1 LLIADCCLLV
11 VDCGTF
17 QVQKNQPLTIN
28 YQQATITPKSMRS
41 DEYDRLY
48 LSPPHLGR
56 HELNYLHKAIEDN
69 WVAPVGPNLDGFERD
84 LSQYTGRAHAVA
96 LSSGTAAIH
105 LGLLL
110 LGVGPG
116 DEVIV
121 PSFTFVASASP
132 VRYVG
137 AEPVFVDSEATT
149 WNLCPDRLREALV
162 ERRQLGKQVKAII
175 VVHLYGMPARLTE
188 VLAVAAEFGVPVLE
202 DAAEALGS
210 RYQGRPLGSFGAL
223 SVLSFNG
230 NKIITTSGG
239 GALLTDNPAWAQKA
253 RFLATQARDAAPH
266 YQHSEQGYN
275 YRLSNLL
282 AGIGR
287 GQMELIEDRVKRRR
301 EIYAQYGELLKPLE
315 AVQLGPA
322 EPAGMHANRWLTTIL
337 LRPEHTARTPED
349 LRQHLETR
357 NIEAR
362 PLWKPMHLQPLFAA
376 APRYGGEVCAD
387 LFTRGLC
394 LPSGSAMTDADV
406 RRVVNALR
414 ETI

>member
-1 LLIADCCLLV
+1 
-11 VDCGTF
+11 
-17 QVQKNQPLTIN
+17 
-28 YQQATITPKSMRS
+28 MHS
-41 DEYDRLY
+41 DDYDRLY

-69 WVAPVGPNLDGFERD
+69 WVAPVGPNIDGFERD
-84 LSQYTGRAHAVA
+84 LSQFTGRQHAVA

-105 LGLLL
+105 LALLL
-110 LGVGPG
+110 LGVGAG

-121 PSFTFVASASP
+121 PSFTFVATANP

-137 AEPVFVDSEATT
+137 AEPVFVDSEPAT
-149 WNLCPDRLREALV
+149 WNLCPERLREALTD
-162 ERRQLGKQVKAII
+162 RQRLGKRVRAII

-188 VLAVAAEFGVPVLE
+188 VLAVAGEFGVPVLE

-239 GALLTDNPAWAQKA
+239 GALLTDDAAWAARA

-287 GQMELIEDRVKRRR
+287 GQMELIEERVKRRR
-301 EIYAQYGELLKPLE
+301 DIYAQYDELLKPLE
-315 AVQLGPA
+315 AVQVGPA
-322 EPAGMHANRWLTTIL
+322 EPAGLHANRWLTTLL
-337 LRPEHTARTPED
+337 LRPDLTDRTPED
-349 LRQHLETR
+349 LRLHLER
-357 NIEAR
+357 HNIEAR

-376 APRYGGEVCAD
+376 SPAYGGPVCAD
-387 LFTRGLC
+387 LFARGLC
-394 LPSGSAMTDADV
+394 LPSGSSMTDADV
-406 RRVVNALR
+406 RRVVQALR
-414 ETI
+414 GAF

>member
-1 LLIADCCLLV
+1 
-11 VDCGTF
+11 
-17 QVQKNQPLTIN
+17 
-28 YQQATITPKSMRS
+28 MRS
-41 DEYDRLY
+41 DEHDRLY

-69 WVAPVGPNLDGFERD
+69 WVAPVGPNLDGFEQD
-84 LSQYTGRAHAVA
+84 LAQYTGRGHCVA

-121 PSFTFVASASP
+121 PSFTFVATANP
-132 VRYVG
+132 VRYLG
-137 AEPVFVDSEATT
+137 AEPVFVDSEADT
-149 WNLCPDRLREALV
+149 WNLCPERLREALT
-162 ERRQLGKQVKAII
+162 ERQRLGKSVKALI
-175 VVHLYGMPARLTE
+175 VVHLYGMPARLAE
-188 VLAVAAEFGVPVLE
+188 VLAIAAEFGVPVLE

-210 RYQGRPLGSFGAL
+210 RYRQQPLGSFGAL

-239 GALLTDNPAWAQKA
+239 GALLTDEAAWAA
-253 RFLATQARDAAPH
+253 RTRFLATQARDAAPH

-301 EIYAQYGELLKPLE
+301 EIYALYQELLRPLE
-315 AVQLGPA
+315 ALHVGPA
-322 EPAGMHANRWLTTIL
+322 EADDVRANRWLTTIL
-337 LRPEHTARTPED
+337 LRPEHTSRTPED
-349 LRQHLETR
+349 LRQHLERR

-362 PLWKPMHLQPLFAA
+362 PLWKPLHLQPLFAA
-376 APRYGGEVCAD
+376 APAYGGQVCAD
-387 LFTRGLC
+387 LFSRGLC

-406 RRVVNALR
+406 RRVVQALR
-414 ETI
+414 ETL

>member
-1 LLIADCCLLV
+1 
-11 VDCGTF
+11 
-17 QVQKNQPLTIN
+17 
-28 YQQATITPKSMRS
+28 MHS
-41 DEYDRLY
+41 DDHDRLY

-84 LSQYTGRAHAVA
+84 LCQYTGAKYAVA

-121 PSFTFVASASP
+121 PSFTFVATANP

-137 AEPVFVDSEATT
+137 AEPVFVDSEAST
-149 WNLCPDRLREALV
+149 WNLCPERLREALD
-162 ERRQLGKQVKAII
+162 ERRRLGKQVKAII

-188 VLAVAAEFGVPVLE
+188 ILAVAAEYGVPVLE
-202 DAAEALGS
+202 DAAEALGA
-210 RYQGRPLGSFGAL
+210 RYHGRPLGAFGAL

-239 GALLTDNPAWAQKA
+239 GALLTDNGDWARQA
-253 RFLATQARDAAPH
+253 RFLATQARDAAPY
-266 YQHSEQGYN
+266 YQHSVQGYN

-301 EIYAQYGELLKPLE
+301 EIYAQYCELLQPLE
-315 AVQLGPA
+315 AVQVGPA
-322 EPAGMHANRWLTTIL
+322 EPADTRANRWLTTLL
-337 LRPEHTARTPED
+337 LRPTYTERTPED
-349 LRQHLETR
+349 LRLHLETR
-357 NIEAR
+357 NIESR
-362 PLWKPMHLQPLFAA
+362 PLWKPLHLQPLFAA
-376 APRYGGEVCAD
+376 VPMYGGPLSAD
-387 LFTRGLC
+387 LFARGLC

-406 RRVVNALR
+406 RRVVQALR
-414 ETI
+414 EML

>member
-1 LLIADCCLLV
+1 
-11 VDCGTF
+11 
-17 QVQKNQPLTIN
+17 
-28 YQQATITPKSMRS
+28 MHS
-41 DEYDRLY
+41 DDYDRLY

-69 WVAPVGPNLDGFERD
+69 WVAPVGPNIDGFERD
-84 LSQYTGRAHAVA
+84 LSQFTGRQHAVA
-96 LSSGTAAIH
+96 LSSGTAALH

-121 PSFTFVASASP
+121 PSFTFVATANP

-137 AEPVFVDSEATT
+137 AEPVFVDSEPTT
-149 WNLCPDRLREALV
+149 WNLCPARLREALTDRQ
-162 ERRQLGKQVKAII
+162 RRGRRVRAII

-210 RYQGRPLGSFGAL
+210 RYQGQPLGSFGAL

-239 GALLTDNPAWAQKA
+239 GALLTDDTAWAQRA
-253 RFLATQARDAAPH
+253 RFLATQARDAAPY

-301 EIYAQYGELLKPLE
+301 DIYAQYCELLKPLE
-315 AVQLGPA
+315 AVEVGPA
-322 EPAGMHANRWLTTIL
+322 EPAGLRTNRWLTTIL
-337 LRPEHTARTPED
+337 LRPDFTDRTPED
-349 LRQHLETR
+349 LRQHLER
-357 NIEAR
+357 HNIEAR
-362 PLWKPMHLQPLFAA
+362 PLWKPLHLQPLFAESPA
-376 APRYGGEVCAD
+376 YGGQVCAD
-387 LFTRGLC
+387 LFSRGLC
-394 LPSGSAMTDADV
+394 LPSGSSMTDADV
-406 RRVVNALR
+406 RRVVQALR
-414 ETI
+414 GIL